1 MSAEALTGG
10 IPLEELLRVLFF
22 QAGFNTAVVVAG
34 TAALGL
40 AGGTVGTFLLLRRR
54 ALVSDALSHATLPG
68 IAVAFLIG
76 AALGLPGRS
85 LPLLLA
91 GAVVSGVLGLLTVQ
105 ALARHTRLTEDSAIG
120 AVLSVFFGLGIVL
133 ISYIQ
138 NLELAGQAGLKTFI
152 LGQTA
157 AMARGEAI
165 AIGLLAAGAAA
176 AVALLFKE
184 FRALAFDPG
193 FAAVQ
198 GWPVARLDLALMG
211 LATLV
216 TVIGLQTVGLIL
228 VVALLIIP
236 PAAARFWT
244 DRLALMT
251 WLAAGIGALSGWLG
265 ATLSA
270 LLPKMPAGAVIVLVA
285 GFFFLLSFLFAP
297 ARGLAAAALR
307 GLALR
312 AGYAERAAL
321 VRLLA
326 AEGGAP
332 APVLAAPLRLALAAR
347 GHLRGGRLT
356 GRGRA
361 AARRAERNR
370 RLWERF
376 LIDHPTLLPGQL
388 RWGIDDIDEA
398 LPGDLVRLLEE
409 RDAQERN
416 ALARQAPAPGR
427 LAS

>member
-1 MSAEALTGG
+1 MDEALR
-10 IPLEELLRVLFF
+10 ILFF

-54 ALVSDALSHATLPG
+54 ALISDALSHATLPG
-68 IAVAFLIG
+68 IALAFLVG

-91 GAVVSGVLGLLTVQ
+91 GAVVSGVVGLLTVH
-105 ALARHTRLTEDSAIG
+105 ALARFTRLTEDSAIG
-120 AVLSVFFGLGIVL
+120 AVLSVFFGIGIVL

-138 NLELAGQAGLKTFI
+138 NLELGGQAGLKTFI

-157 AMARGEAI
+157 AMARDEAV

-184 FRALAFDPG
+184 FRVLTFDPG

-198 GWPVARLDLALMG
+198 GWPVARLDLLLMG

-228 VVALLIIP
+228 IVALLIIP
-236 PAAARFWT
+236 SAAARFWT
-244 DRLALMT
+244 DRLATMCVV
-251 WLAAGIGALSGWLG
+251 AAAIGALSGWLG
-265 ATLSA
+265 AALSA
-270 LLPKMPAGAVIVLVA
+270 MLPRMPAGAVIVLVA
-285 GFFFLLSFLFAP
+285 GAFFLLSFLFAP
-297 ARGLAAAALR
+297 ARGLVAVGLRDLELRSRFAEQRALI
-307 GLALR
+307 
-312 AGYAERAAL
+312 
-321 VRLLA
+321 RLLA
-326 AEGGAP
+326 AETGGP
-332 APVLAAPLRLALAAR
+332 APELSGILAGRLRLR
-347 GHLRGGRLT
+347 GYTRAGRLT
-356 GRGRA
+356 ARGRA
-361 AARRAERNR
+361 AARAAERNR

-376 LIDHPTLLPGQL
+376 LIDHPTLIPSQAN
-388 RWGIDDIDEA
+388 WGIDPIDDT

-409 RDAQERN
+409 RAT
-416 ALARQAPAPGR
+416 
-427 LAS
+427 S

>member
-1 MSAEALTGG
+1 MIDEAIRILT
-10 IPLEELLRVLFF
+10 F
-22 QAGFNTAVVVAG
+22 QAGFNSAVVVAG

-40 AGGTVGTFLLLRRR
+40 AGGTVGSFLLLRRR

-105 ALARHTRLTEDSAIG
+105 WLVRHTRLTEDSAIG

-133 ISYIQ
+133 LSLIQ
-138 NLELAGQAGLKTFI
+138 TLELGGQAGLKTFI

-157 AMARGEAI
+157 AMAQGEAI

-176 AVALLFKE
+176 AVAMLFKE
-184 FRALAFDPG
+184 LRALAFDPG

-244 DRLALMT
+244 DRLSVLT
-251 WLAAGIGALSGWLG
+251 IAAAVIGALSGWLG

-270 LLPKMPAGAVIVLVA
+270 LLPKLPAGAVIVLVA
-285 GFFFLLSFLFAP
+285 GAIFLVSFLFAP
-297 ARGLAAAALR
+297 ARGLLAVGFRNGRLRLSFAERRALAGLLAGRKVDGPLALWLRLR
-307 GLALR
+307 GFTR
-312 AGYAERAAL
+312 D
-321 VRLLA
+321 
-326 AEGGAP
+326 
-332 APVLAAPLRLALAAR
+332 
-347 GHLRGGRLT
+347 GRLT
-356 GRGRA
+356 TRGEV
-361 AARRAERNR
+361 AARAAERNR
-370 RLWERF
+370 RLWDRF
-376 LIDHPTLLPGQL
+376 LADYPALVPAHAN
-388 RWGIDDIDEA
+388 WGVDPIDEV
-398 LPGDLVRLLEE
+398 LPGDMVRLLEE
-409 RDAQERN
+409 RA
-416 ALARQAPAPGR
+416 AT
-427 LAS
+427 

>member
-1 MSAEALTGG
+1 MIDEAIRILT
-10 IPLEELLRVLFF
+10 F
-22 QAGFNTAVVVAG
+22 QAGFNSAVVVAG

-91 GAVVSGVLGLLTVQ
+91 GAVASGVLGLLTVQ
-105 ALARHTRLTEDSAIG
+105 WLVRQTRLTEDSAIG

-133 ISYIQ
+133 LSLIQ
-138 NLELAGQAGLKTFI
+138 TLELGGQAGLKTFI

-157 AMARGEAI
+157 AMAQGEAI

-176 AVALLFKE
+176 TVALLFKE
-184 FRALAFDPG
+184 LRALAFDPG

-244 DRLALMT
+244 DRLSVLT
-251 WLAAGIGALSGWLG
+251 IAAAAIGALSGWLG

-270 LLPKMPAGAVIVLVA
+270 LLPKLPAGAVIVLVA
-285 GFFFLLSFLFAP
+285 GAIFLVSFLFAP
-297 ARGLAAAALR
+297 ARGLLAVGLR
-307 GLALR
+307 NGRLR
-312 AGYAERAAL
+312 LSFAERRAL
-321 VRLLA
+321 AGLLA
-326 AEGGAP
+326 GR
-332 APVLAAPLRLALAAR
+332 PVDGPLAWWLGAR
-347 GHLRGGRLT
+347 GFLRDGRLT
-356 GRGRA
+356 PRGEVA
-361 AARRAERNR
+361 AKAAERNR
-370 RLWERF
+370 RLWDRF
-376 LIDHPTLLPGQL
+376 LADYPALVPAHAN
-388 RWGIDDIDEA
+388 WGVDPIDEV
-398 LPGDLVRLLEE
+398 LPGDMVRLLEE
-409 RDAQERN
+409 R
-416 ALARQAPAPGR
+416 ALP
-427 LAS
+427 